1 MADVEWAIYDL
12 TVKSDT
18 GYPVET
24 ETHSQFIVDLPRPR
38 LKPTGGF
45 CCLAGP
51 GAEFGHKEGI
61 ALIRFGMEY
70 TFLKFDHWK
79 IKPAF
84 SYDWKA
90 MQTINT
96 HYLSYLLIRLD
107 SD

>member
-18 GYPVET
+18 GHPVET
-24 ETHSQFIVDLPRPR
+24 ETHSQFIVDFAFALGW
-38 LKPTGGF
+38 KPTEDF
-45 CCLAGP
+45 VAFAGP

-90 MQTINT
+90 NANDKYTLFVVFA
-96 HYLSYLLIRLD
+96 H
-107 SD
+107 